1 MNGQKRI
8 EYILQEQDGVIT
20 TADALKNNIS
30 KPVFLE
36 YVKKMGLNK
45 VAHGIYSSDEAWPDV
60 FRQLQMRYPA
70 LTFSHESALYLH
82 GVAEREPDP
91 IAVTVKRGYHSSSME
106 QYSLKIY
113 YMSVQNVELG
123 LMEKESPTGH
133 LVRCYNLERTLCDL
147 LRSQRTVDYQ
157 ELTNAFKMYVKRR
170 DKNIPLLM
178 RYGETFRV
186 TKKLKAYMEVLL

>member
-1 MNGQKRI
+1 
-8 EYILQEQDGVIT
+8 
-20 TADALKNNIS
+20 
-30 KPVFLE
+30 
-36 YVKKMGLNK
+36 
-45 VAHGIYSSDEAWPDV
+45 
-60 FRQLQMRYPA
+60 
-70 LTFSHESALYLH
+70 
-82 GVAEREPDP
+82 
-91 IAVTVKRGYHSSSME
+91 ME